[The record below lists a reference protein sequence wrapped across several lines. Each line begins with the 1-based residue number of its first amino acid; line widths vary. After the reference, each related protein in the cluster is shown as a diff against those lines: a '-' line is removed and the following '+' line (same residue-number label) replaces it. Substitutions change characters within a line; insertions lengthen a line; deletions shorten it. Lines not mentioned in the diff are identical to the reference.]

1 MSIAPSE
8 RPTTNPLLTFY
19 RIKALPFI
27 EESHHLL
34 SKKANKQQTICPST
48 TRHRFNCRQSNLT
61 AVRSVRSSA
70 SSPRRTD
77 PKARKRHT
85 AASARWKPSA
95 VAASTSEQARKT
107 AATLGTALAIR
118 SGKRGCCSRNA
129 RSTSAPSPTSS
140 AVCPSSS
147 PAN

>member
-1 MSIAPSE
+1 MFPKTTE
-8 RPTTNPLLTFY
+8 TTNPLLTFY

-61 AVRSVRSSA
+61 AVRSVRSSGL
-70 SSPRRTD
+70 SPRRTD

-85 AASARWKPSA
+85 AASVRWRHSA
-95 VAASTSEQARKT
+95 VAASMSVRVRKT
-107 AATLGTALAIR
+107 AATRGTALAIR
-118 SGKRGCCSRNA
+118 SGKRGCSSRNA

-140 AVCPSSS
+140 AVCPSSN